1 MPNPGKYCSRILF
14 NRVSFFII
22 GESPLDV
29 GIVSLFTSFRVHLNI
44 FWKKKTKTICY
55 IKSQYLQ
62 IVFSFSHLSFSPVK
76 VSTTTVVTSVT
87 NVFHFGNQSKGQEEA
102 TKA

>member
-1 MPNPGKYCSRILF
+1 MTVLISRSQYRKRLH
-14 NRVSFFII
+14 
-22 GESPLDV
+22 DD
-29 GIVSLFTSFRVHLNI
+29 
-44 FWKKKTKTICY
+44 KTICY
-55 IKSQYLQ
+55 IKRQYLQ

-76 VSTTTVVTSVT
+76 LSTTTVVTSVT